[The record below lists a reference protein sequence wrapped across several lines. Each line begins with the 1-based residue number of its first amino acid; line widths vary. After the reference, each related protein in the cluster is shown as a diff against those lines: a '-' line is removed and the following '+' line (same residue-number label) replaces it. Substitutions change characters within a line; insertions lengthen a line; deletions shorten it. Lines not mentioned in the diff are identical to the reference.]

1 MRRREGVSF
10 SRWYG
15 SIRDLIIPNTLSMSM
30 WRVGYEE
37 NLTVIE
43 TWERYQ

>member
-15 SIRDLIIPNTLSMSM
+15 SIRETLNPKTLSMSV
-30 WRVGYEE
+30 WRMGYEN
-37 NLTVIE
+37 NLTVLE

>member
-15 SIRDLIIPNTLSMSM
+15 SIREVLSPNALSLSV
-30 WRVGYEE
+30 WRNGYEN
-37 NLTVIE
+37 NLTVLE